1 MKNISTIISDLS
13 KVGANPV
20 KSNNSLQWCNG
31 NREECKALFVEIFK
45 AVDNTISDFQYLG
58 EYDEIVDW
66 MTNTKGKGLLLTGGC
81 GRGKSV
87 IATGVIPVL
96 LKMATNCVVRAVH
109 AEHLERSCAP
119 TVVGMPNKS
128 LNIDYL
134 CAISYP
140 IIDDMGVEV
149 QIGNYGERYEGINR
163 VLNVAEQQAKAVFIT
178 TNLNGEE
185 VMERYGL
192 RTIDRLMHLCKV
204 VKFKQDE
211 SLRK

>member
-1 MKNISTIISDLS
+1 MANIANIISDLS

-31 NREECKALFVEIFK
+31 NREECKALFIEIFK
-45 AVDNTISDFQYLG
+45 AVDNTITDFQYLE

-66 MTNTKGKGLLLTGGC
+66 MTDTKGKGLLLAGGC

-87 IATGVIPVL
+87 VATGVIPVL
-96 LKMATNCVVRAVH
+96 LKMATNCTVRAVH
-109 AEHLERSCAP
+109 AEQLERSCTP

-128 LNIDYL
+128 VNMDYL
-134 CAISYP
+134 CAVSFP

-149 QIGNYGERYEGINR
+149 QVGNYGEKYEGINR

-178 TNLNGEE
+178 TNLIGED
-185 VMERYGL
+185 VMERYGM
-192 RTIDRLMHLCKV
+192 RTVDRLAHLCKI
-204 VKFKQDE
+204 VKFKQGD